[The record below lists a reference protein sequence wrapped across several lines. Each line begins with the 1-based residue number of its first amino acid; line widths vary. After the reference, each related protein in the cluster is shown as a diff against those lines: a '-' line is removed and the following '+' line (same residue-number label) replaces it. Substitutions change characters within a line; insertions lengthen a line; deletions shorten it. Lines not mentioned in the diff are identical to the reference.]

1 MTVLGKRL
9 WELYSPGVTLLSE
22 QNPQSQK
29 ESARN
34 QFLKH
39 LRTKKIRSLM
49 RKRKKRRRK
58 SPWEPPRDLPL
69 DQRPRGNGNNQ
80 EPPEPSAA
88 ALSGSSSGCHGT
100 LLKPFPFRVLVS
112 TVSSHGECVF
122 CLSCWEITSKSLPGL
137 RACLM
142 KPVNSLQTF
151 LSICFLRHCVL
162 RTMREPR
169 GPHTA
174 ITCAD
179 PDELPEF
186 VCSPK
191 VCSLKP

>member
-1 MTVLGKRL
+1 MTVLWKCL

-49 RKRKKRRRK
+49 RKRKKRRRM

-69 DQRPRGNGNNQ
+69 DQRHRGNGNNQ
-80 EPPEPSAA
+80 EPPEASAA

-100 LLKPFPFRVLVS
+100 LLSRFLSVF
-112 TVSSHGECVF
+112 SSW
-122 CLSCWEITSKSLPGL
+122 LSHLSYWEITWKSLPGL
-137 RACLM
+137 KSACLM
-142 KPVNSLQTF
+142 KTVNSLQTF
-151 LSICFLRHCVL
+151 F
-162 RTMREPR
+162 
-169 GPHTA
+169 
-174 ITCAD
+174 
-179 PDELPEF
+179 
-186 VCSPK
+186 
-191 VCSLKP
+191 